1 MFLEVEASVPELEPV
16 EVKDSLSYQ
25 YSTKLTAKAK
35 RIQFN
40 YTDPEIQQD
49 QQQKVEVFFPPLSTL
64 GTMTVNFELKLL
76 PMDQCMTP
84 ILYISPAKHVQFL
97 RKVKVTLPWRSLS
110 KTQLLKAGSFAV
122 ECKDFRRDI
131 FSNENGIIVSS
142 FSFSP
147 VGVIAETEQASPS
160 TKNDE
165 NARKKAVR
173 FSNTIS

>member
-1 MFLEVEASVPELEPV
+1 MFLEDEVSVPELESV
-16 EVKDSLSYQ
+16 EVKDSLWYQ

-40 YTDPEIQQD
+40 YTDPEIQD

-64 GTMTVNFELKLL
+64 GTMTVNFELKLS

-97 RKVKVTLPWRSLS
+97 RKVKVTLPWRSSS
-110 KTQLLKAGSFAV
+110 KTQLLKAESFAV

-131 FSNENGIIVSS
+131 ISNENGIIVSS

-147 VGVIAETEQASPS
+147 VGVIAEIEQASPS
-160 TKNDE
+160 AKNDE
-165 NARKKAVR
+165 KARKKAVR
-173 FSNTIS
+173 FLNTIS